1 MFARGFKEERPFVCA
16 QTLLYDAML
25 KHPTVTRYISEDQFC
40 KDIYSNVILDLDK
53 MNLSEEDRKEMFRW
67 AMQEDDAL
75 DASMSFRSAGGFVA
89 DLRNDLIGTS
99 EDYMDWYCSQGEG
112 YLSATIE
119 AIYDEF
125 GIKWS
130 EWRDNRP

>member
-1 MFARGFKEERPFVCA
+1 M
-16 QTLLYDAML
+16 D
-25 KHPTVTRYISEDQFC
+25 
-40 KDIYSNVILDLDK
+40 
-53 MNLSEEDRKEMFRW
+53 LSEEDRKEMFS
-67 AMQEDDAL
+67 QVIKYEDGL

-89 DLRNDLIGTS
+89 GLRNELIGTN

-119 AIYDEF
+119 VIYDEF

-130 EWRDNRP
+130 EWRDYRP